1 MSAFTGTGRLARLVL
16 RRDRV
21 RLAIWVLGTPL
32 LGYALAG
39 SVKEF
44 YPDEASRAG
53 YASTSASSL
62 VARAFNGPIAGTDL
76 GAVVVAE
83 TYVTLALLAALLS
96 TFAVVRHTRQNEE
109 TGRAELLGASVVGRY
124 ALLTAALLVVVAAN
138 VAATAL
144 LAAAL
149 AGAGLPLAGSVAA
162 AAAVGGVGVAFTGV
176 TAVAAQLSVT
186 SRGANALAAAAVGIA
201 FLLRAAGDVLGEQTE
216 GGLRVVSAW
225 PSWLSPL
232 GWGNQVRAFGGGE
245 RWWVLALP
253 VALLVAGVAA
263 AYALAERRDIGAGL
277 VAPRRGPAT
286 AAPGLLSP
294 AGLAWRLQRGT
305 LLGWAVGVAVLG
317 FSMGIAND
325 EFNAMI
331 EENPAAAEAISA
343 MGGGA
348 RLIDAYLAAMLGLF
362 ALTIGAYVVQALLR
376 TRGDET
382 DGPLEAVLAT
392 AVGRTRWLTTQV
404 VAATLGALALVLL
417 GGLTTGLGY
426 GLVAGDPL
434 GRAVELGGAA
444 LVRLPALLVVAGVV
458 TALFGL
464 LPRWSVA
471 LSWAALIAFLLLGQ
485 LGAVLDLPQ
494 AALNLSPYTHVP
506 SAPAVD
512 PAALPLVV
520 LTGVGA
526 ALLVAGTA
534 GFRRRDVPS

>member
-21 RLAIWVLGTPL
+21 RLAVWVLGTPL

-44 YPDEASRAG
+44 YPDEASRVG
-53 YASTSASSL
+53 YATTSASSL
-62 VARAFNGPIAGTDL
+62 VARAFNGPIAGTEL

-138 VAATAL
+138 VLAAAL
-144 LAAAL
+144 LAVAL

-176 TAVAAQLSVT
+176 AAVTAQVSVT
-186 SRGANALAAAAVGIA
+186 SRGANALAAATVGVA
-201 FLLRAAGDVLGEQTE
+201 FLLRAAGDVLGEQTD

-232 GWGNQVRAFGGGE
+232 GWGNQVRAYAGE

-253 VALLVAGVAA
+253 VALLVVGVAL
-263 AYALAERRDIGAGL
+263 AYALADRRDVGAGL

-286 AAPGLLSP
+286 AVPRLLSP
-294 AGLAWRLQRGT
+294 AGLAWRLQRGA
-305 LLGWAVGVAVLG
+305 LLGWAIGVAVLG
-317 FSMGIAND
+317 LSMGIAGD

-348 RLIDAYLAAMLGLF
+348 KLIDAYLAAMLGLF

-382 DGPLEAVLAT
+382 DGRLEAVLAT

-426 GLVAGDPL
+426 GLVTGDPL
-434 GRAVELGGAA
+434 GQTAELGGAA

-471 LSWAALIAFLLLGQ
+471 LSWAALIGFLLLGQ

-506 SAPAVD
+506 SVPAVD
-512 PAALPLVV
+512 LAALPLVV
-520 LTGVGA
+520 LTGVAVVLLA
-526 ALLVAGTA
+526 AGLA

>member
-16 RRDRV
+16 RRDQV
-21 RLAIWVLGTPL
+21 RLAVWVLGTPL

-44 YPDEASRAG
+44 YPDEASRVG
-53 YASTSASSL
+53 YATTSASSL
-62 VARAFNGPIAGTDL
+62 VARAFNGPIAGTEL

-138 VAATAL
+138 VLAAAL
-144 LAAAL
+144 LAVAL

-162 AAAVGGVGVAFTGV
+162 AAAVGGVGVAFTGIAAV
-176 TAVAAQLSVT
+176 TAQVSVT
-186 SRGANALAAAAVGIA
+186 SRGANALAAATVGVA
-201 FLLRAAGDVLGEQTE
+201 FLLRAAGDVLGEQTD
-216 GGLRVVSAW
+216 GGVRVVSAW

-232 GWGNQVRAFGGGE
+232 GWGNQVRAYVGD

-253 VALLVAGVAA
+253 VALLVAGVAL
-263 AYALAERRDIGAGL
+263 AYALADRRDVGAGL

-286 AAPGLLSP
+286 AAPRLLSP
-294 AGLAWRLQRGT
+294 AGLAWRLQRGA
-305 LLGWAVGVAVLG
+305 LLGWAIGVAVLG
-317 FSMGIAND
+317 LSMGIAGD

-348 RLIDAYLAAMLGLF
+348 KLIDAYLAAMLGLF

-382 DGPLEAVLAT
+382 DGRLEAILAT
-392 AVGRTRWLTTQV
+392 AVSRTRWLTTQV

-426 GLVAGDPL
+426 GLVTGDPL
-434 GRAVELGGAA
+434 GQTAELGGAA

-471 LSWAALIAFLLLGQ
+471 LSWAALIGFLLLGQ

-506 SAPAVD
+506 SVPAVD
-512 PAALPLVV
+512 LAALPLVV
-520 LTGVGA
+520 LTGVAVVLLA
-526 ALLVAGTA
+526 AGLA

>member
-1 MSAFTGTGRLARLVL
+1 MNAFAGTGRLARLVL
-16 RRDRV
+16 RRDRI
-21 RLAIWVLGTPL
+21 RLAVWVLGTPL
-32 LGYALAG
+32 LGYALAA
-39 SVKEF
+39 SVDGV
-44 YPDEASRAG
+44 YSDEAARVG

-62 VARAFNGPIAGTDL
+62 VARAFNGPIAGSDL

-149 AGAGLPLAGSVAA
+149 AASGLPLAGSVAA
-162 AAAVGGVGVAFTGV
+162 AGAIGGVGVAFTGIAAV
-176 TAVAAQLSVT
+176 TAQLSVT
-186 SRGANALAAAAVGIA
+186 SRGANALAAAAVGVA
-201 FLLRAAGDVLGEQTE
+201 FLLRAAGDVLGAQTD

-232 GWGNQVRAFGGGE
+232 GWGNQVRAFGGE
-245 RWWVLALP
+245 RWWTLALP
-253 VALLVAGVAA
+253 VALLVAGVAL

-286 AAPGLLSP
+286 AAPRLLSP
-294 AGLAWRLQRGT
+294 RGLAWRLQRGT

-317 FSMGIAND
+317 FSMGIAGD

-331 EENPAAAEAISA
+331 EENPAAAEAITA
-343 MGGGA
+343 MGGSA
-348 RLIDAYLAAMLGLF
+348 KLIDAYLAAMLGLF

-376 TRGDET
+376 TRGDEAG
-382 DGPLEAVLAT
+382 GPLEAVLAT
-392 AVGRTRWLTTQV
+392 AVSRTRWLGTQAL
-404 VAATLGALALVLL
+404 AATLGALALVLL

-434 GRAVELGGAA
+434 GQAIELGGAA
-444 LVRLPALLVVAGVV
+444 LVRLPALLVVAGAV

-471 LSWAALIAFLLLGQ
+471 LSWVALLVFLLLGQ

-506 SAPAVD
+506 SVPAGD
-512 PAALPLVV
+512 LAALPLVV
-520 LTGVGA
+520 LTAVAA
-526 ALLVAGTA
+526 ALLAAGLA
-534 GFRRRDVPS
+534 GFRRRDIPS